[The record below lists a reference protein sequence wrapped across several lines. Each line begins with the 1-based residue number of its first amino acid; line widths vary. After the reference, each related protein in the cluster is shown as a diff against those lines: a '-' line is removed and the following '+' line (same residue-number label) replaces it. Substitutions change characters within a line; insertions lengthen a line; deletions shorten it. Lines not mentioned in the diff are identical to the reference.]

1 MIGTSI
7 IDTEYL
13 VNLVQEN
20 AMMKQR
26 IEKLENYIMKDNC
39 VKDEPGEYR
48 FVFVEDMKMLG
59 ITQEQMDL
67 FIKVKE
73 LEN

>member
-1 MIGTSI
+1 MIGTST

-26 IEKLENYIMKDNC
+26 IEKLENYIMEDNC
-39 VKDEPGEYR
+39 CTGEAGEYNL
-48 FVFVEDMKMLG
+48 VFVEDMKMLG

-67 FIKVKE
+67 FLKVKE

>member
-1 MIGTSI
+1 MIGTST

-39 VKDEPGEYR
+39 CTDETGEYR
-48 FVFVEDMKMLG
+48 FVFVEDMKLLG
-59 ITQEQMDL
+59 ITQEQMDM

>member
-1 MIGTSI
+1 MIGTST

-13 VNLVQEN
+13 INLVQEN

-39 VKDEPGEYR
+39 MENETGEYR
-48 FVFVEDMKMLG
+48 FVFVEDMKLLG
-59 ITQEQMDL
+59 ITQEQMNL

>member
-26 IEKLENYIMKDNC
+26 IEKLENYIMEDNC
-39 VKDEPGEYR
+39 CTGGTGEYN

-67 FIKVKE
+67 FLKVKE

>member
-26 IEKLENYIMKDNC
+26 IEKLENYIMEDNC
-39 VKDEPGEYR
+39 VENELGEYR

>member
-1 MIGTSI
+1 MIGTST

-39 VKDEPGEYR
+39 MENETGEYR
-48 FVFVEDMKMLG
+48 FVFVEDMKLLG
-59 ITQEQMDL
+59 ITKEQMDL

>member
-39 VKDEPGEYR
+39 CTDGTGEYR
-48 FVFVEDMKMLG
+48 FVFVEDMKLLG

-73 LEN
+73 LED

>member
-26 IEKLENYIMKDNC
+26 IEKLKNYIMKDNC
-39 VKDEPGEYR
+39 VKDELGEYR